1 MSVWLN
7 IFYIP
12 IKIRITDLKAIV
24 IAGPVPYNDYCGQGT
39 FVHWGIFVEKISLW
53 RLPKSAYR
61 KLYGYDMPIFFWNFK
76 KMLDKHI

>member
-24 IAGPVPYNDYCGQGT
+24 IDVPVSYNDYCGQGT

-61 KLYGYDMPIFFWNFK
+61 RL
-76 KMLDKHI
+76 